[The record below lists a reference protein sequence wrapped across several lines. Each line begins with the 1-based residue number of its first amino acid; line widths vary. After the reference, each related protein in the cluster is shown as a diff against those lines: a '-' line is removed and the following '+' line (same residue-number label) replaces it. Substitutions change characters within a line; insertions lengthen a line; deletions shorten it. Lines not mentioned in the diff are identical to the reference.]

1 MVNFKQTLFK
11 VQLQGIRVH
20 NMVWPG
26 GKENKVL
33 DKLDLS
39 KKNNT
44 ITAYNSIH
52 IIIFLLIPLLLPTP
66 PLVLV
71 SVVLM
76 HSEPILLDYDK
87 D

>member
-1 MVNFKQTLFK
+1 MKVNFKQTFLK
-11 VQLQGIRVH
+11 VQLQEIRIH
-20 NMVWPG
+20 SMVWTG
-26 GKENKVL
+26 GRENKVP

-44 ITAYNSIH
+44 VTAYNSIH
-52 IIIFLLIPLLLPTP
+52 IIVFLLIPFFLPTP

-76 HSEPILLDYDK
+76 HSKPILDYVK